1 MDIPVLHFF
10 NNKYVT
16 PAAVSFYSMLENA
29 DKNQN
34 YILYVGHSDITK
46 ENQEKL
52 KKTIENFKNAQLEFI
67 NMNNKFDDLFKKTK
81 MGGNFSKEMYYK
93 FLAASLLPQYD
104 KVIITDVDVVFLGDI
119 AKEFID
125 FDISEEYYLAGAK
138 SGLSRSDSWIDKFSS
153 RYDKDFSFEE
163 RKLLN
168 FAGGYYIFNCKKIRK
183 DNLESKFISF
193 AFENCKRII
202 QPEQDTINICCG
214 DKKKALSPRA
224 LVCTYLY
231 DMYRSELDFNK
242 GSGYDAAT
250 IKDALNNPIQVHYAT
265 TKKPWLEVCP
275 KQELWFSYLAKTPF
289 FEEYMRGLMPENK
302 KVLFKF
308 TILGRTFKF
317 TKEHA
322 KYENDGCFI
331 KAK

>member
-1 MDIPVLHFF
+1 MCNFIIQS
-10 NNKYVT
+10 T
-16 PAAVSFYSMLENA
+16 
-29 DKNQN
+29 KNYN

-52 KKTIENFKNAQLEFI
+52 KKTIENFSNAQLNFI
-67 NMNNKFDDLFKKTK
+67 DMDNKFDDLFQKTK

-93 FLAASLLPQYD
+93 FLVASLLPQYD
-104 KVIITDVDVVFLGDI
+104 KVIVTDVDVVFLGDI
-119 AKEFID
+119 AKEFIE
-125 FDISEEYYLAGAK
+125 FNINEEYYLAGAK
-138 SGLSRSDSWIDKFSS
+138 SGLGRSDSWLYKFSS
-153 RYDKDFSFEE
+153 RYDEEFSIEE

-168 FAGGYYIFNCKKIRK
+168 FAGGYYIFNCKKIRE
-183 DNLESKFISF
+183 DDLERKFIDF
-193 AFENCKRII
+193 AFENCERII

-231 DMYRSELDFNK
+231 DMYKSEGDFNK
-242 GSGYDAAT
+242 GVGYDAAT

-289 FEEYMRGLMPENK
+289 FKEYMRGLMPENR

-308 TILGRTFKF
+308 TLFGRTFRF
-317 TKEHA
+317 TKEHG
-322 KYENDGCFI
+322 K
-331 KAK
+331 

>member
-52 KKTIENFKNAQLEFI
+52 KKTIENFNNAQLKFI

-289 FEEYMRGLMPENK
+289 FEEYMRGLMPENR

-308 TILGRTFKF
+308 TLFGRTFRF
-317 TKEHA
+317 TKEHG
-322 KYENDGCFI
+322 K
-331 KAK
+331 

>member
-10 NNKYVT
+10 NNKYVI

-29 DKNQN
+29 DKNYN

-52 KKTIENFKNAQLEFI
+52 KKTIENFSNAQLNFI
-67 NMNNKFDDLFKKTK
+67 DMNNKFDDLFKKTK
-81 MGGNFSKEMYYK
+81 WGGNFSKEIYYK
-93 FLAASLLPQYD
+93 FLVASLLPQYD
-104 KVIITDVDVVFLGDI
+104 KVVVTDVDVVFLGDI
-119 AKEFID
+119 AKEFIE
-125 FDISEEYYLAGAK
+125 FDINEEYYLAGAK
-138 SGLSRSDSWIDKFSS
+138 SGLSRLDSWIDKFSS
-153 RYDKDFSFEE
+153 RYDKEFSIDE

-168 FAGGYYIFNCKKIRK
+168 FAGGYYIFNCKKIREDK
-183 DNLESKFISF
+183 LENKFVDF
-193 AFENCKRII
+193 ALKNCERII

-231 DMYRSELDFNK
+231 DMYKSEVDYTK
-242 GSGYDAAT
+242 GSGYDADT

-289 FEEYMRGLMPENK
+289 FEEYMRGLMPENR

-308 TILGRTFKF
+308 TLFGRTFNF

-322 KYENDGCFI
+322 K
-331 KAK
+331 

>member
-1 MDIPVLHFF
+1 MMDIPVLHFF

-52 KKTIENFKNAQLEFI
+52 KKTIENFNNAQLKFI

-289 FEEYMRGLMPENK
+289 FEEYMRGLMPENR

-308 TILGRTFKF
+308 TLFGRTFRF
-317 TKEHA
+317 TKEHG
-322 KYENDGCFI
+322 K
-331 KAK
+331 

>member
-322 KYENDGCFI
+322 KYKNDGCFI

>member
-1 MDIPVLHFF
+1 MMDIPVLHFF

-289 FEEYMRGLMPENK
+289 FEEYMRGLMPDNR

-308 TILGRTFKF
+308 TLFGRTFRF
-317 TKEHA
+317 TKEHG
-322 KYENDGCFI
+322 K
-331 KAK
+331 